1 MAERDL
7 SWADA
12 GHGDPAFLGEIF
24 SLAFVRGVEPL
35 DALRRIGGLEDTL
48 AHRTPAEIAAAHTFD
63 EGYPEVASAFA
74 LGEWTVLVQPTSHT
88 LGPLVDAL
96 SRGTEA
102 LAVVRHD
109 YASPRFEHA
118 IDGTVTTCFNLNY
131 PEDRAGSD
139 PDRLLP
145 LIREAGFDPDYEDS
159 DDEDDEDDESW
170 LHRYEGVVGRGMA
183 LAGRIIGAPPTFEQV
198 SASLPSMHVD
208 SWFSR
213 TTPEHVEDAPAEAA
227 RLVAELDVAATPG
240 LAAALAAAPVVVTPD
255 SDLGRHV
262 REWSALAR
270 RASWSLNL
278 ERSRMTDEQRARG
291 HRFGHLTR
299 ALAATFRADLA

>member
-1 MAERDL
+1 MSELDL

-63 EGYPEVASAFA
+63 DGYPEVASAFA
-74 LGEWTVLVQPTSHT
+74 LGEWTVLVQPTSYT
-88 LGPLVDAL
+88 LRYLVDAL

-102 LAVVRHD
+102 FAVVRHD
-109 YASPRFEHA
+109 YASPSFDHA
-118 IDGTVTTCFNLNY
+118 IDGTVTTHFNLNY
-131 PEDRAGSD
+131 PESRGGSD

-145 LIREAGFDPDYEDS
+145 LIREAGFDPDDEDDS
-159 DDEDDEDDESW
+159 DDEDDESW
-170 LHRYEGVVGRGMA
+170 RYRYEGAVARGMA
-183 LAGRIIGAPPTFEQV
+183 LAGRIVGAPPTFEQV

-213 TTPEHVEDAPAEAA
+213 TKPAHVEDAPAEAA
-227 RLVAELDVAATPG
+227 RLVAELDLAATPG
-240 LAAALAAAPVVVTPD
+240 LAAALAAAPVVVTQD

-270 RASWSLNL
+270 RADWSLNL
-278 ERSRMTDEQRARG
+278 ERSRMTDEQRSRG
-291 HRFGHLTR
+291 YRFGHLTM